1 MHRATKY
8 GKRYLLSMHCKARS
22 IVQTLRICLDSS
34 KDVNQTLFSR
44 SDVCMN
50 KRKMTGERLGSRAII
65 HPRRVRCRRKRRD
78 ASKHPLM
85 RSLLRVFSGIFL
97 SSPFFSSASLRKNLD
112 YHGRPRTSGIDIS
125 EVTRLPGLGAENSRA
140 DKSKGINIRRRN
152 SSLSAADL
160 PVPVKR

>member
-1 MHRATKY
+1 MQSEIKLIMSLSSFHHFTTQKLLFMKNITGCRMHRATKY

-22 IVQTLRICLDSS
+22 IVQKLRICLDSS

-50 KRKMTGERLGSRAII
+50 KRKMTGERRLGSRAII
-65 HPRRVRCRRKRRD
+65 HPRRVRCRRERRD

-97 SSPFFSSASLRKNLD
+97 SSPFFHPLPCGKASITVG
-112 YHGRPRTSGIDIS
+112 GRVHLVSIFQR
-125 EVTRLPGLGAENSRA
+125 
-140 DKSKGINIRRRN
+140 
-152 SSLSAADL
+152 
-160 PVPVKR
+160 